1 MEREDEDRMKIMD
14 YTAERRAEFAVDV
27 TYHSV
32 VDLLLSLWI
41 MGQDACGDPIE
52 DLDVGGDYFDEL
64 IESLGTATRDRLNE
78 LGSGEPWIALLS
90 LVPTAGEGGSVD
102 EFLEFFDSHDPVDLR
117 ARLVWLYQEFNESEA
132 ELAAKAAAGDREAVD
147 ALLETKPFSSRVKKP
162 WRETLRALLEM
173 DPPATR
179 DYLSSIMRGAQG
191 AGFEKYER
199 EFRPYIESDFAAKKA
214 MSNRLSPQRLVEIAS
229 NGISIEDRNADTP
242 ILLMPSMVAR
252 PWVVMSESP
261 NVYIMAYPV
270 SDRTL
275 ASDPDSPPAWLVKL
289 HKALGDE
296 KRLKILRRLAQSDAS
311 LVELTAELDIPKS
324 TLHHHMMLLRA
335 AGLIRVHVGDDKRYS
350 LRDETLP
357 EAATYLNHYIH
368 RSPEHEETT
377 TP

>member
-1 MEREDEDRMKIMD
+1 MEHEDEDRMKILD
-14 YTAERRAEFAVDV
+14 YTAERRAEFAVEV

-41 MGQDACGDPIE
+41 MGHDACGDPID
-52 DLDVGGDYFDEL
+52 DLDIGENYFDDLVERL
-64 IESLGTATRDRLNE
+64 DSTTRGRLDG

-90 LVPTAGEGGSVD
+90 LVPTAGEGGTVD
-102 EFLEFFDSHDPVDLR
+102 EFLSVFDSHDPVDLR
-117 ARLVWLYQEFNESEA
+117 ARLVWLYQEFNETEA
-132 ELAAKAAAGDREAVD
+132 VLAAKAASGDREAVD
-147 ALLETKPFSSRVKKP
+147 ALLDSKPFSATTKKP
-162 WRETLRALLEM
+162 WREALRVLLEM
-173 DPPATR
+173 EPTETR
-179 DYLSSIMRGAQG
+179 DFLGSIMRSVQD
-191 AGFEKYER
+191 AGFKTYES
-199 EFRPYIESDFAAKKA
+199 EFRPFIESDFAAKKA
-214 MSNRLSPQRLVEIAS
+214 MSHRLSPQRLVEIAS
-229 NGISIEDRNADTP
+229 NGISIEDRDADTP

-252 PWVVMSESP
+252 PWVVLSESP

-296 KRLKILRRLAQSDAS
+296 KRLKILRRLAQADAS

-368 RSPEHEETT
+368 PSSDHEETT
-377 TP
+377 AS